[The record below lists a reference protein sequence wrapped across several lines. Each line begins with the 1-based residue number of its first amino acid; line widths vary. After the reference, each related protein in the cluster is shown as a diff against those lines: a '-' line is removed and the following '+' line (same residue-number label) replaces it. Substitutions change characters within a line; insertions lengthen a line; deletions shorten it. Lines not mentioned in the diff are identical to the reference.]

1 LGIDL
6 AAHHNDEK
14 TAETFRDLHL
24 ETSKQTIK
32 LLLYGTFLLLEIIS
46 GYHKRFMNAE
56 RHNSRIRRRVFTTRP
71 MTARS
76 SSRLDGECRITRP
89 RIRMGIARMENIP
102 KLRTTILHS

>member
-6 AAHHNDEK
+6 AAHLDDEE
-14 TAETFRDLHL
+14 TAKSFRYLHV
-24 ETSKQTIK
+24 EKSKQTIK

-102 KLRTTILHS
+102 KLRTTMHQS